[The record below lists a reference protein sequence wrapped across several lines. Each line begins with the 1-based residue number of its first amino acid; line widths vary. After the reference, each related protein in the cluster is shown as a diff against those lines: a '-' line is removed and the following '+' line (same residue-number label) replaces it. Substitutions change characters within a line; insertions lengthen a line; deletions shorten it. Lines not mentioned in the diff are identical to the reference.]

1 MERQARRALSDARR
15 LADGEAHGSLGE
27 ERRGVHEVL
36 GLGLF
41 AQQERNL
48 RTAQHN
54 ALHGHGA
61 QHANRRPRRLRLPHP
76 VASLHHG
83 LDRSVQACLQRG
95 IDGLAPDAALAE
107 GIDVERWG
115 AFEAEHADTPPA
127 AAGHLIQRRI
137 DHAEDRTARGFRDRG
152 KPDVGGVARDDEKVD
167 ALPQPRGR
175 LDELWIDLHRDDR
188 TIVGGDAH
196 GQAAVI
202 PDHHRRIA
210 GVPALG
216 YQLLRELV
224 HARLEVHRRLRAH
237 AAQYPDG
244 LHRVTAMASISIS
257 MPSIAKR
264 LIWMSVLAGLLSL
277 KYSLRTSLTF
287 GLSSKLAR

>member
-1 MERQARRALSDARR
+1 
-15 LADGEAHGSLGE
+15 
-27 ERRGVHEVL
+27 
-36 GLGLF
+36 
-41 AQQERNL
+41 
-48 RTAQHN
+48 
-54 ALHGHGA
+54 
-61 QHANRRPRRLRLPHP
+61 
-76 VASLHHG
+76 
-83 LDRSVQACLQRG
+83 
-95 IDGLAPDAALAE
+95 
-107 GIDVERWG
+107 
-115 AFEAEHADTPPA
+115 
-127 AAGHLIQRRI
+127 
-137 DHAEDRTARGFRDRG
+137 DRG

-216 YQLLRELV
+216 YQLRRELV
-224 HARLEVHRRLRAH
+224 HTRLEVHRRLRAH

-287 GLSSKLAR
+287 GRSSTLARYTVTFTTSSSVAPAAASASLMLSRVLRVWATTSPRPTSLPASSMAPCPET